1 MDVMTWLRA
10 EWDRVLGFTLIAL
23 GAVLLVLGYIG
34 VSDSP
39 YVAEQLSYI
48 VSGGLGGLF
57 LLGAG
62 ATLLILAD
70 LHDEWRKLDRVEA
83 LLSGQIPFPARLQTN
98 GVAPSPAAA
107 APAAAAPAA
116 AAPAA
121 PSSSAPASAAPSP
134 SAPASPAPAPA
145 LMVATTLAPD
155 TERRPEGRSG
165 PTAATVFRRERF
177 SLGIGMLLAVA
188 VLMGSWARAANVDQP
203 KPALAAVAVA
213 IFGLIL
219 VALGAVGS
227 TLTVKRHV
235 QLRKARV
242 FAPFLDEEP
251 AVAVAAAVPGS
262 LVVAAGLTRYH
273 RAECPSVAGLAV
285 RAVERR
291 NLPGGL
297 VPCRLCDA
305 GELHLPPPTRAGELH
320 LPPPTRAGE
329 LHLPPP
335 TRADGE

>member
-1 MDVMTWLRA
+1 MDLMTWLRA

-23 GAVLLVLGYIG
+23 GAVLLVLGYLG

-83 LLSGQIPFPARLQTN
+83 MLSGEIPFPIRTGTN
-98 GVAPSPAAA
+98 GVAAPSTPAVSSTPA
-107 APAAAAPAA
+107 APATAH
-116 AAPAA
+116 
-121 PSSSAPASAAPSP
+121 ASAG
-134 SAPASPAPAPA
+134 PAF
-145 LMVATTLAPD
+145 MVESTVAGPGAA
-155 TERRPEGRSG
+155 RPG
-165 PTAATVFRRERF
+165 PTAAAVFRRERF
-177 SLGIGMLLAVA
+177 TLGIGILLAVA
-188 VLMGSWARAANVDQP
+188 VLFGSWAKASGVDEP

-213 IFGLIL
+213 VFGLVL

-235 QLRKARV
+235 QLRKTRL
-242 FAPFLDEEP
+242 FSPWLAPLE
-251 AVAVAAAVPGS
+251 VAPPVMPVAAGS
-262 LVVAAGLTRYH
+262 LVMAPGLTRYH

-285 RAVERR
+285 RRLERR
-291 NLPGGL
+291 NVPSGL
-297 VPCRLCDA
+297 EPCHLCDA
-305 GELHLPPPTRAGELH
+305 GTV
-320 LPPPTRAGE
+320 
-329 LHLPPP
+329 
-335 TRADGE
+335 D